1 MARRQRAEQKAQRAL
16 GAQRLYP
23 LCAQTRPQT
32 HQSPSSVLAALRQ
45 RRVTAGEGT
54 GCHGNR
60 HRGDSPS
67 RGFRLPPFF
76 RRGRALPAELSNPAS
91 GVPGFGRARP
101 QVFASDCA
109 GEGSSRASQRTEPRP
124 SGAPGHKLIL
134 AISGGLGEEC
144 GTQKGLAEYIPGD
157 QSQEIRKE
165 ETLSDSFHL
174 GFPRGKLM
182 RNWMTSKAKGPA
194 DSASPR
200 SLFGSV

>member
-1 MARRQRAEQKAQRAL
+1 MARRQRAEQKAQLAL

-76 RRGRALPAELSNPAS
+76 RRGRALPAELSNPGS

-144 GTQKGLAEYIPGD
+144 GTQKGLAEYTWGPESGD
-157 QSQEIRKE
+157 SEGRDLERLISSWFPTW
-165 ETLSDSFHL
+165 ETDAKLDDLQGQGTSRLSI
-174 GFPRGKLM
+174 
-182 RNWMTSKAKGPA
+182 T
-194 DSASPR
+194 
-200 SLFGSV
+200 